1 MLAAADMEIFS
12 ATTTFAIM
20 RSLRLDRGPSG
31 PVHPWPQ
38 RTGSGGP
45 RPPVR
50 AWLTSSSRPM
60 PSQVTGWMLAAHAGA
75 GMPGQARLSRWR
87 TGQLGRDT

>member
-1 MLAAADMEIFS
+1 
-12 ATTTFAIM
+12 
-20 RSLRLDRGPSG
+20 
-31 PVHPWPQ
+31 
-38 RTGSGGP
+38 
-45 RPPVR
+45 
-50 AWLTSSSRPM
+50 M